1 MKRRSFIKQVGLA
14 AAGTAGATTFPN
26 FLSAAP
32 SAKGSKKPNI
42 LIIIVDQLRF
52 PQGSFNQSLLDAAA
66 PNLAA
71 LRQQSVSFDA
81 HFAAATAC
89 SPSRSTMLTGLYTH
103 QNGMFLTNAQGLAGQ
118 APTPSLSPGF
128 PTWGSILSSAQFGY
142 QTFW

>member
-1 MKRRSFIKQVGLA
+1 MKRRSFIKRVGLA
-14 AAGTAGATTFPN
+14 AAGTAGATALPN
-26 FLSAAP
+26 LLRAGP
-32 SAKGSKKPNI
+32 GPKGAKKPNI

-52 PQGSFNQSLLDAAA
+52 PQGSFNQGLLDAAA

-103 QNGMFLTNAQGLAGQ
+103 QNGMFLTNAQGLAANPQ
-118 APTPSLSPGF
+118 LPA
-128 PTWGSILSSAQFGY
+128 
-142 QTFW
+142 